1 MSIDNLCKLIAEK
14 YPAAFATWILG
25 ESQPSVQV
33 LKTEL
38 SIEPIRADS
47 VILLETTDRILHLEF
62 QVRLESEPPLPLRM
76 LDYWV
81 RLYRLYRKPIIQVII
96 LLLPPREGTVI
107 ETAFVFGT
115 TYHEYRVIR
124 LWEEDPKIFL
134 SDLALLPLAA
144 LTATS
149 QPEQLLAQVA
159 EQVDRIESVTEQR
172 EVSAYIQI
180 LAGLKF
186 NQQILHR
193 LFQENAMRESVIYQ
207 EILQVGRAEGRQEG
221 LMEGQRSGR
230 QEGRLEGRLEGRQE
244 GQQEG
249 RLQERRLLVENLLRI
264 RFGSLEPELAQ
275 MIEPMIQLS
284 TDELVPLLYQLSQTE
299 LLARFT
305 PHQN

>member
-25 ESQPSVQV
+25 EPQPSVQV

-159 EQVDRIESVTEQR
+159 QQVDRIESVTEQR

-207 EILQVGRAEGRQEG
+207 EILQVGREE
-221 LMEGQRSGR
+221 GR
-230 QEGRLEGRLEGRQE
+230 QEGRLEGC
-244 GQQEG
+244 
-249 RLQERRLLVENLLRI
+249 LQERRLLVENLLRI

-305 PHQN
+305 PHHN